1 MQIIEYEEK
10 YLDDVK
16 ELLVELEQYIVEID
30 EDKLD
35 RLHPDYKDKMA
46 VLDLKEVKENEEK
59 CFLAVE
65 NNKAIGLIMGIIRK
79 YDEFDYLDYKCPK
92 TGEVTELVVSK
103 NSRSNGIGNLL
114 LNKMEDYFKSKNCE
128 YIVIDVFAY
137 NSSAINFYNKNG
149 YHPRMMVDIKK
160 I

>member
-46 VLDLKEVKENEEK
+46 VLDLKEVKENEGK
-59 CFLAVE
+59 CFLSVE
-65 NNKAIGLIMGIIRK
+65 KNKAIGLIMGIIRK

-92 TGEVTELVVSK
+92 MGIVTELAPPA
-103 NSRSNGIGNLL
+103 R
-114 LNKMEDYFKSKNCE
+114 
-128 YIVIDVFAY
+128 
-137 NSSAINFYNKNG
+137 
-149 YHPRMMVDIKK
+149 
-160 I
+160 